1 MRVGIERVQNPLVE
15 CPCAGAVVAVD
26 GAGGSD
32 MRVGTQAGPSL
43 AEVPETARQAE
54 ALGYDFLTS
63 GETSQNAFFPLV
75 LAAEHTRRV
84 ELRTSIALAFARS
97 PMDTAYMAW
106 DLQRLSNG
114 RFCSRPGQPGQGPR
128 RPAFRHGVVASR
140 RPDAGVPVGPAL
152 HLELLADGRKA
163 RRQHPALLHEPD
175 AAGLQSRPPA

>member
-1 MRVGIERVQNPLVE
+1 
-15 CPCAGAVVAVD
+15 
-26 GAGGSD
+26 

-43 AEVPETARQAE
+43 AEVPETAEQAE

-114 RFCSRPGQPGQGPR
+114 RFALGLGSQVQGPR
-128 RPAFRHGVVASR
+128 RPAFRHGVVASPPPGCGSTW
-140 RPDAGVPVGPAL
+140 RPCAPYG
-152 HLELLADGRKA
+152 
-163 RRQHPALLHEPD
+163 
-175 AAGLQSRPPA
+175 AAGRRAKSSTSAPGTTP